1 MLVLASVLLL
11 IGLLGIVVPILPGLP
26 FLVAAALLFTANSP
40 GLRRRLLQSLR
51 SRTSFRR
58 VHDLFAARAA
68 EPGRQGDDEMDGLT
82 ASERLKLR
90 ALRGART
97 VLPKS
102 KR

>member
-40 GLRRRLLQSLR
+40 GLRRRLMQSLR

-58 VHDLFAARAA
+58 VHDFFTAKAAGPRH
-68 EPGRQGDDEMDGLT
+68 DEDVNDGLT

>member
-11 IGLLGIVVPILPGLP
+11 VGLLGIVVPILPGLP

-68 EPGRQGDDEMDGLT
+68 EPRQGDDEADGLT